1 MNLLNFRNLC
11 ALALISLGLPSFS
24 VFAAEEPAKGTSAG
38 ELASRLSDLRQDGNS
53 SVRLRMEIRGG
64 SKTNLQLLIKQR
76 RSKGSSEV
84 VYQVL
89 WPKERKGEAVLL
101 RKSANGPTS
110 GIHLTAN
117 GAQPIDPSDALFDGD
132 LAYED
137 AVDNFFAWDQQ
148 AVVGTEA
155 VDGVE
160 CQIL

>member
-1 MNLLNFRNLC
+1 MSGDKRALLKQWLESGKAQLQPLTFPQRELW
-11 ALALISLGLPSFS
+11 
-24 VFAAEEPAKGTSAG
+24 ETSPVPVA
-38 ELASRLSDLRQDGNS
+38 D
-53 SVRLRMEIRGG
+53 MEIRGG